1 MKKTVLGN
9 LLIALVAVLCMDI
22 LSSGCGSGSVGDPLS
37 VGVGTGGSVSPTT
50 ISLSNGGAAGT
61 SAWANGGSTSSTSPG
76 DTTCGTTTRDTT
88 QAPADILIVLDRSES
103 MTSSLTDDKTCTS
116 STCTTRLAAVVPAV
130 QAVVTDN
137 PGIHWGLELFSSP
150 GGNSCSVSSTPQV
163 PISADSS
170 AAINA
175 QLAALTTQTSTPT
188 RLAITTATAYL
199 NMVADG
205 NNKAILLAS
214 DGLPNC
220 ASGAGSSSSGTD
232 DLSGTK
238 VAVKAAKDAGFPVYV
253 IGIGPTTSVSNLNQL
268 AVEGGTGSY
277 YPATSTTELNAALTK
292 IAKAVSTCTFK
303 SDTAPPKGN
312 SSLVYVYVD
321 KNYVAQDD
329 SNGWKFDPT
338 DSTNS
343 TIVLTGST
351 CTDLMDGKTSQVQ
364 IVFGCPGTAPTK
376 VIF

>member
-1 MKKTVLGN
+1 MKEPVLGDWF
-9 LLIALVAVLCMDI
+9 IALAAALCMGI
-22 LSSGCGSGSVGDPLS
+22 LSLSCSSSGSVGDNLT
-37 VGVGTGGSVSPTT
+37 VAGGTGGSVSPTT

-61 SAWANGGSTSSTSPG
+61 SAGANGGSTSSTSPG

-103 MTSSLTDDKTCTS
+103 MTNSLTDDKTCTS

-130 QAVVTDN
+130 QAVVTNN

-188 RLAITTATAYL
+188 RLAITAATAYL

-292 IAKAVSTCTFK
+292 IAKAVTTCTFK
-303 SDTAPPKGN
+303 SDTVPQDSN
-312 SSLVYVYVD
+312 LVYVYVD
-321 KNYVAQDD
+321 KNLADKSD

>member
-1 MKKTVLGN
+1 
-9 LLIALVAVLCMDI
+9 
-22 LSSGCGSGSVGDPLS
+22 
-37 VGVGTGGSVSPTT
+37 
-50 ISLSNGGAAGT
+50 
-61 SAWANGGSTSSTSPG
+61 
-76 DTTCGTTTRDTT
+76 
-88 QAPADILIVLDRSES
+88 
-103 MTSSLTDDKTCTS
+103 MTNSLTDDKTCTS

-130 QAVVTDN
+130 QAVVTNN

-188 RLAITTATAYL
+188 RLAITAATAYL

-220 ASGAGSSSSGTD
+220 GSGSGGGSSSGSD
-232 DLSGTK
+232 DLLGTTT
-238 VAVKAAKDAGFPVYV
+238 AVKDALVAGYPVYV
-253 IGIGPTTSVSNLNQL
+253 IGIGPATSVSNLNQL